1 MLVLSR
7 LLSCLRLVVRAVV
20 VAVVAIVVMVGDLV
34 VGLVVVVMVVVV
46 SVVVVATVVAAVV
59 VVDAVAVVFVADRA
73 IEVLSSGVPWQAGP
87 LENSNHS
94 TVVVAVVDVA
104 SLAQWDRQRGGC
116 R

>member
-1 MLVLSR
+1 M
-7 LLSCLRLVVRAVV
+7 
-20 VAVVAIVVMVGDLV
+20 DLE

-46 SVVVVATVVAAVV
+46 SVDVVATVVAAVV

-94 TVVVAVVDVA
+94 TNKSCLLV
-104 SLAQWDRQRGGC
+104 
-116 R
+116 